1 MAVTINAKG
10 TSVSSF
16 AIGKDGLTLSQ
27 SGTLTPPAGN
37 DLVISLDDDKTL
49 VIDAGTEAPALI
61 TTSNDQDLHI
71 NPATGGGQYLVLVAN
86 RWPTADGTSG
96 QVLTTNGAG
105 ILSFTTVSGTAA
117 PTVVIV
123 SGTSQSAAANNHY
136 VLTNT
141 GAATTVTLPASP
153 ADGDIIWVMNATSRT
168 DHVIARNGQL
178 LQGVAEDMTINIANV
193 NIQLRFINTTV
204 GWRIL

>member
-1 MAVTINAKG
+1 MSVTINAKG
-10 TSVSSF
+10 TSVSNFS
-16 AIGKDGLTLSQ
+16 IGKGGMSLSQ
-27 SGTLTPPAGN
+27 SGTITPPSGN
-37 DLVISLDDDKTL
+37 NLVVSLDTDNTL
-49 VIDAGTEAPALI
+49 TIDAGTSGPALI

-71 NPATGGGQYLVLVAN
+71 NPAAGGGQYLLLVAN

-96 QVLTTNGAG
+96 QVLTTNGSG
-105 ILSFTTVSGTAA
+105 VLSFTTVSGTAA

-123 SGTSQSAAANNHY
+123 SGTGQSASANNHY

-153 ADGDIIWVMNATSRT
+153 VDGDIIWVMNTTSRT

-193 NIQLRFINTTV
+193 NIQLRFINTTI